1 MVAHELSES
10 PCLATILY
18 RTLAM
23 SWASGITLTVF
34 ESSQSSWPAHRAT
47 QPLTTTGPCP
57 RLRRTARRLLA
68 VARKVTAQPC
78 TTDKSAGS
86 PAFTSRK
93 PRPQR
98 NSDICW
104 ASYWLTLQPMAFIW
118 YVFKVATVPQ
128 CRPQLSCGQSV
139 SAALASSSLREFT
152 NAR

>member
-23 SWASGITLTVF
+23 SSASGIILTAF
-34 ESSQSSWPAHRAT
+34 ESSKSSWPAHRAT

-78 TTDKSAGS
+78 TTDKSADS
-86 PAFTSRK
+86 PALASRK

-104 ASYWLTLQPMAFIW
+104 ASYWLTLQPMTFIW
-118 YVFKVATVPQ
+118 YVFKVATVGQ
-128 CRPQLSCGQSV
+128 CRPQLSRGQSV
-139 SAALASSSLREFT
+139 SAALGSSSLREFT